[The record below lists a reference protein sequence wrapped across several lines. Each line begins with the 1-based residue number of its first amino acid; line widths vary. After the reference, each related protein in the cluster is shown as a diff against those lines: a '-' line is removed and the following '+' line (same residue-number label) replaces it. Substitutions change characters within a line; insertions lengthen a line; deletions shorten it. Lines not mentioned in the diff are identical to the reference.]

1 MEKIVFIQNTFSV
14 GGNSRQCCK
23 LLKFMYL
30 GRPSGTFKSHSQQ
43 LYTLSMDR
51 TGWDNFISVSSTF
64 VLTLALVCSMTSGR
78 FVKLICVSVPLSV
91 KWNSIIFTSLGL
103 FWGLIKIVYVK
114 LKTGLANGMARLA
127 ILLSL

>member
-1 MEKIVFIQNTFSV
+1 
-14 GGNSRQCCK
+14 
-23 LLKFMYL
+23 MYL

-78 FVKLICVSVPLSV
+78 FVKHFVSQFPYLSNEV
-91 KWNSIIFTSLGL
+91 NNIYITGVFG
-103 FWGLIKIVYVK
+103 GLIKVVYVK
-114 LKTGLANGMARLA
+114 LKTGPSRWYVLKD
-127 ILLSL
+127 